1 MNYFGV
7 ERRIKVVNKV
17 IPRDMDRSKMFSIVT
32 PVIDKEELH
41 TYRIYFHTQEITLM
55 KALLGI
61 KVIDFMYDN
70 YNKCIIYKIKATK
83 TQVCLL
89 CESPSFIKIKELK

>member
-41 TYRIYFHTQEITLM
+41 TYRLYLHIPLI
-55 KALLGI
+55 KAIFGI
-61 KVIDFMYDN
+61 KVIDFIYDN

>member
-17 IPRDMDRSKMFSIVT
+17 TPRDMDRSKMFSIVT

-41 TYRIYFHTQEITLM
+41 TYRIYFHTQEIALM

-70 YNKCIIYKIKATK
+70 YNNCIIYKIKATK

-89 CESPSFIKIKELK
+89 CDSPSFIKIKELK